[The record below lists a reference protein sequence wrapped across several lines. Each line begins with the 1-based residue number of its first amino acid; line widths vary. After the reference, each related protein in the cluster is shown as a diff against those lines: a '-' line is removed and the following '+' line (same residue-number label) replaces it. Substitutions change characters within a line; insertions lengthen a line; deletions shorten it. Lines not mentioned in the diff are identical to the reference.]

1 MQNLKIKFIYILILI
16 STIVGNLFYSVSAA
30 TLSAWADAYTV
41 TVGDTVTIYINAN
54 GTSVMPLYVSTTLGS
69 ITSQPNNGVSDGETK
84 TVTVYASSAGR
95 MEVTIS
101 GIASDTTNPGD
112 YDIVRYVQVTVLNK
126 GESGNGS
133 SGGSGGTPPNV
144 STPSTP
150 PVENNTTTTTTTNN
164 EETEKSTN
172 NLLSSLTVDKGE
184 LSPAFDPNITDYTVE
199 LDYDVDTINIE
210 AACQDLTASIIEGLG
225 VHELNEGDNGIVIG
239 VRAED
244 GSVRNYTI
252 NAKVAEA
259 PKVTIKYNNED
270 YTIVSKYKDVTIP
283 ETFEETTL
291 KINEQEVKALK
302 SEKYQLT
309 LLYLNKGEENKFY
322 LYDEESSEVLGEF
335 RTLSFNGKIYV
346 VYPIDAKMQNQDH
359 MIFTKVKIGEEEY
372 DGWIYEDEKQ
382 KDFYVVYL
390 VNDLGEKAFYRYD
403 SVENSLQRLGSEIIP
418 VEEETENNNYI
429 YYIVVGIG
437 VLVIAAI
444 GYGVYYS
451 TKKKRY
457 QNRKKLQ
464 TEEHYFEVDDGDE
477 N

>member
-1 MQNLKIKFIYILILI
+1 MKKMRKFLYSLILVTCI
-16 STIVGNLFYSVSAA
+16 FMQSLALNPIYAASFSA
-30 TLSAWADAYTV
+30 SA
-41 TVGDTVTIYINAN
+41 
-54 GTSVMPLYVSTTLGS
+54 S
-69 ITSQPNNGVSDGETK
+69 NNGDG
-84 TVTVYASSAGR
+84 TVTVYISGDLTGRFSVTVGNATTSIWVEQTGAAKLTTGAGTFNVLVVADASSTDG
-95 MEVTIS
+95 TIVNGVYIPIDRTIEYS
-101 GIASDTTNPGD
+101 TT
-112 YDIVRYVQVTVLNK
+112 VTVTVPN
-126 GESGNGS
+126 SGGS
-133 SGGSGGTPPNV
+133 AGGSGGTPPNV

-184 LSPAFDPNITDYTVE
+184 LSPTFDPNITDYTVE

-225 VHELNEGDNGIVIG
+225 VHELNEGDNGIVVG

>member
-1 MQNLKIKFIYILILI
+1 MFKIKKRIILFISIIGFLLFNNLIYVKAGSIYI
-16 STIVGNLFYSVSAA
+16 SCPTSVAPGQ
-30 TLSAWADAYTV
+30 TFTV
-41 TVGDTVTIYINAN
+41 TVGGLSNIRGQFNINVSNGTASNSEFYAKGIDYSFTVTA
-54 GTSVMPLYVSTTLGS
+54 GQSDAVYVSVSSTKDTFYFDTE
-69 ITSQPNNGVSDGETK
+69 TSANE
-84 TVTVYASSAGR
+84 SAG
-95 MEVTIS
+95 VTIR
-101 GIASDTTNPGD
+101 ITN
-112 YDIVRYVQVTVLNK
+112 
-126 GESGNGS
+126 S
-133 SGGSGGTPPNV
+133 STSGGTPPNV

-390 VNDLGEKAFYRYD
+390 VNDLGEKGFYRYD

-429 YYIVVGIG
+429 YYIVAGIG